1 MVRYFVQFTAGTGTL
16 VLEALDAQLSRL
28 QVRYADDS
36 AAAIESLSPPERV
49 ANVPFV
55 KNAFVVIAETER
67 GDLDKGVMQL
77 ARVAERREFPKLLG
91 PAGRFRLMVHVDGSL
106 APVTP
111 RAKSAIE
118 RTIAA
123 RTGARVEPRGMCQEY
138 WIVGRKGMRV
148 LLLCARLPKPQK
160 PVKAKGAIS
169 HELSAMLIAASR
181 PAPLDTFLDPFAG
194 SGSFVMARL
203 ELPVRQVWYSD
214 LNLEQHRRSFP
225 RQLTD
230 NKRVRLLAEDALIL
244 PSIRDGSIDVI
255 VTDPPWGEH
264 EDLGRPYEE
273 FAHAVGASFARV
285 LHPKRGRYVLLVNR
299 RNTRAMAD
307 GLGAVGLAPHDE
319 YEVLVNGHPATV
331 LIRER
336 PGSESAW
343 QPRTERDSHSV
354 AV

>member
-1 MVRYFVQFTAGTGTL
+1 MVRYYVQFTAGTRTL
-16 VLEALDAQLSRL
+16 MLEALDAQLSRL

-36 AAAIESLSPPERV
+36 AVVVESLSPPGEV
-49 ANVPFV
+49 AAVPFV
-55 KNAFVVIAETER
+55 KNAFVVIAETGR
-67 GDLDKGVMQL
+67 GDLDKGVMQM
-77 ARVAERREFPKLLG
+77 ARVAERREFPKLPG

-123 RTGARVEPRGMCQEY
+123 RTGAQVEPRGMCQEY

-160 PVKAKGAIS
+160 PAKAKGAIS
-169 HELSAMLIAASR
+169 HEMSAMLIAASH
-181 PAPLDTFLDPFAG
+181 PTPQDTFLDPFAG
-194 SGSFVMARL
+194 SGSIAIARL
-203 ELPVRQVWYSD
+203 ELPVRQVLCSD

-230 NKRVRLLAEDALIL
+230 NKRVRLLAEDALAL

-264 EDLGRPYEE
+264 EDLGRPYKE
-273 FAHAVGASFARV
+273 FARAVGASFARI
-285 LHPKRGRYVLLVNR
+285 LHPRRGRYVLLVNR
-299 RNTRAMAD
+299 RNSRAMAD
-307 GLGAVGLAPHDE
+307 GLGAVGLAPHGE
-319 YEVLVNGHPATV
+319 HEVLVNGHPATV
-331 LIRER
+331 LIGER
-336 PGSESAW
+336 LRGVFA
-343 QPRTERDSHSV
+343 
-354 AV
+354 A